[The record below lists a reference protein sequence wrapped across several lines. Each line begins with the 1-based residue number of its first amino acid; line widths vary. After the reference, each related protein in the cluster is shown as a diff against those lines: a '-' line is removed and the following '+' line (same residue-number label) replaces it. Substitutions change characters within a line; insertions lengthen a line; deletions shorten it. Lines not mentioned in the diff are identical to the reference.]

1 MNENTGKTKKELR
14 KEILK
19 RREALEA
26 EMVAEASAEICH
38 MIQALNMYEEAEDLC
53 LYMPIRN
60 EVDLEILRKAA
71 WEDGKRVWLPKVDGK
86 QMEFHFFGPES
97 RLEEG
102 AYGILEPEA
111 GQVLVPGEA
120 TLVVM
125 PGAVFSKSHDRI
137 GYGGGYYDRYLSEHP
152 QCRTMAVCHD
162 LQIVTDCHGAALWML
177 RQIPVIISSA
187 VSDPVVT
194 LRKNSSRHHH
204 QCGFSRH

>member
-1 MNENTGKTKKELR
+1 MNANTGKTKKELR

-111 GQVLVPGEA
+111 GRV
-120 TLVVM
+120 
-125 PGAVFSKSHDRI
+125 
-137 GYGGGYYDRYLSEHP
+137 
-152 QCRTMAVCHD
+152 
-162 LQIVTDCHGAALWML
+162 
-177 RQIPVIISSA
+177 
-187 VSDPVVT
+187 
-194 LRKNSSRHHH
+194 
-204 QCGFSRH
+204 

>member
-71 WEDGKRVWLPKVDGK
+71 WEDGKRVWLPKVEWQADGVS
-86 QMEFHFFGPES
+86 FF
-97 RLEEG
+97 R
-102 AYGILEPEA
+102 A
-111 GQVLVPGEA
+111 GKPA
-120 TLVVM
+120 
-125 PGAVFSKSHDRI
+125 
-137 GYGGGYYDRYLSEHP
+137 
-152 QCRTMAVCHD
+152 
-162 LQIVTDCHGAALWML
+162 
-177 RQIPVIISSA
+177 
-187 VSDPVVT
+187 
-194 LRKNSSRHHH
+194 
-204 QCGFSRH
+204 

>member
-111 GQVLVPGEA
+111 GQVLEPGEA

-162 LQIVTDCHGAALWML
+162 LQIVDDLPAEEHDIRPDTIVSEE
-177 RQIPVIISSA
+177 QI
-187 VSDPVVT
+187 
-194 LRKNSSRHHH
+194 LL
-204 QCGFSRH
+204 

>member
-162 LQIVTDCHGAALWML
+162 LQIVDDLPAEEHDIRPDAIVSEE
-177 RQIPVIISSA
+177 QILFPPAS
-187 VSDPVVT
+187 
-194 LRKNSSRHHH
+194 
-204 QCGFSRH
+204 

>member
-19 RREALEA
+19 RREALDA

-111 GQVLVPGEA
+111 GEVLVPGEA

-125 PGAVFSKSHDRI
+125 PGAVSSKSHDRT
-137 GYGGGYYDRYLSEHP
+137 GYGGG
-152 QCRTMAVCHD
+152 
-162 LQIVTDCHGAALWML
+162 
-177 RQIPVIISSA
+177 
-187 VSDPVVT
+187 
-194 LRKNSSRHHH
+194 
-204 QCGFSRH
+204 

>member
-26 EMVAEASAEICH
+26 EMVAEASEEICH

-86 QMEFHFFGPES
+86 QMEFHFLG
-97 RLEEG
+97 RK
-102 AYGILEPEA
+102 A
-111 GQVLVPGEA
+111 GLKKVL
-120 TLVVM
+120 M
-125 PGAVFSKSHDRI
+125 VF
-137 GYGGGYYDRYLSEHP
+137 
-152 QCRTMAVCHD
+152 
-162 LQIVTDCHGAALWML
+162 
-177 RQIPVIISSA
+177 
-187 VSDPVVT
+187 
-194 LRKNSSRHHH
+194 
-204 QCGFSRH
+204 

>member
-71 WEDGKRVWLPKVDGK
+71 WKMVSEYGCRKSMASRWNFIFSGRKAGLKKV
-86 QMEFHFFGPES
+86 
-97 RLEEG
+97 L
-102 AYGILEPEA
+102 
-111 GQVLVPGEA
+111 
-120 TLVVM
+120 T
-125 PGAVFSKSHDRI
+125 VF
-137 GYGGGYYDRYLSEHP
+137 
-152 QCRTMAVCHD
+152 
-162 LQIVTDCHGAALWML
+162 
-177 RQIPVIISSA
+177 
-187 VSDPVVT
+187 
-194 LRKNSSRHHH
+194 
-204 QCGFSRH
+204 

>member
-71 WEDGKRVWLPKVDGK
+71 WEEASVAT
-86 QMEFHFFGPES
+86 ES
-97 RLEEG
+97 RWQADG
-102 AYGILEPEA
+102 VSFFRA
-111 GQVLVPGEA
+111 GKPA
-120 TLVVM
+120 
-125 PGAVFSKSHDRI
+125 
-137 GYGGGYYDRYLSEHP
+137 
-152 QCRTMAVCHD
+152 
-162 LQIVTDCHGAALWML
+162 
-177 RQIPVIISSA
+177 
-187 VSDPVVT
+187 
-194 LRKNSSRHHH
+194 
-204 QCGFSRH
+204 

>member
-71 WEDGKRVWLPKVDGK
+71 WEDGCRKSMASRWSFIFSGRKADLKKVL
-86 QMEFHFFGPES
+86 M
-97 RLEEG
+97 
-102 AYGILEPEA
+102 
-111 GQVLVPGEA
+111 
-120 TLVVM
+120 
-125 PGAVFSKSHDRI
+125 VF
-137 GYGGGYYDRYLSEHP
+137 
-152 QCRTMAVCHD
+152 
-162 LQIVTDCHGAALWML
+162 
-177 RQIPVIISSA
+177 
-187 VSDPVVT
+187 
-194 LRKNSSRHHH
+194 
-204 QCGFSRH
+204 